1 MKTVRLSIVLAGAI
15 FVGSSLGATAARA
28 DGLPVLGVDVGA
40 TGVATRSGQARYVT
54 ISARADTVVAR
65 VNAQGGRIG
74 ASLLLPGT
82 FTIPAVAYDGSAS
95 GLSGDGH
102 TLVLIE
108 PRTGFPRAETRLAVL
123 NTRPLVWRATI
134 TLPGD
139 FSFDAVSPDGSSL
152 YLIQYTSALDPTRYN
167 VRVYDLDSSRLVRA
181 PIVDPHERGEK
192 MRGQPLTRATSSDGR
207 WAYTLYDGAGK
218 APFVHALNTGNRTAR
233 CIDLDALAGTNLARL
248 GLKLDTRRGLLI
260 VTRGARSALNID
272 LTTFQVRPPSTGA
285 TGFPWLLATLLLLG
299 VLVIAAV
306 LPTRIRRAK
315 ARRQLAGTFAGS
327 TSDGP

>member
-1 MKTVRLSIVLAGAI
+1 MKTARLWLVLAGAI
-15 FVGSSLGATAARA
+15 LGSSLGATAAQA

-40 TGVATRSGQARYVT
+40 TGVVTPSGQARYVT
-54 ISARADTVVAR
+54 VPAGADTVVAR
-65 VNAQGGRIG
+65 VNAQDGRVG

-108 PRTGFPRAETRLAVL
+108 PRASFPRAETRLAVL
-123 NTRPLVWRATI
+123 NTRPLVWRTTV

-139 FSFDAVSPDGSSL
+139 FSFDAISPDGSSL

-167 VRVYDLDSSRLVRA
+167 VRVYDLDSSRLVKG

-192 MRGQPLTRATSSDGR
+192 MRGQPLSRATSSDGR

-218 APFVHALNTGNRTAR
+218 APFVHALDTGNRTAR
-233 CIDLDALAGTNLARL
+233 CIDLDALAGTDLSRL
-248 GLKLDTRRGLLI
+248 GLKLDARRGLLI
-260 VTRGARSALNID
+260 VTRGPRPALDVD
-272 LTTFQVRPPSTGA
+272 LGTFQVRPASTGPS
-285 TGFPWLLATLLLLG
+285 GFPWLLATFLLLG
-299 VLVIAAV
+299 VLVLTAV
-306 LPTRIRRAK
+306 LPSRIRRAK
-315 ARRQLAGTFAGS
+315 ARRQVAGTFAGS
-327 TSDGP
+327 TVDGP

>member
-1 MKTVRLSIVLAGAI
+1 MKTARLWIVLAGAI
-15 FVGSSLGATAARA
+15 LVCSSLGVTAARA

-40 TGVATRSGQARYVT
+40 TGVVAPSGKARYVT
-54 ISARADTVVAR
+54 IPAGADTLVAR
-65 VNAQGGRIG
+65 VDAQGGRIS

-102 TLVLIE
+102 TLILIE
-108 PRTGFPRAETRLAVL
+108 PRAGFPRAKTRLAVL
-123 NTRPLVWRATI
+123 NTQPLRWRTTI
-134 TLPGD
+134 TLAGD

-152 YLIQYTSALDPTRYN
+152 YLIQYTSALDPTKYN
-167 VRVYDLDSSRLVRA
+167 VRVYDVDSSRLVKA

-218 APFVHALNTGNRTAR
+218 APFVHALDTGNRTAR
-233 CIDLDALAGTNLARL
+233 CVDLDALAGTDLTRL
-248 GLKLDTRRGLLI
+248 GLKLDTRRGLLS
-260 VTRGARSALNID
+260 VTRGARPALNVD
-272 LTTFQVRPPSTGA
+272 LATFQVRPPSTG
-285 TGFPWLLATLLLLG
+285 TSGFPWPLAILVVFG

-306 LPTRIRRAK
+306 LPTRIRVGRRAS
-315 ARRQLAGTFAGS
+315 GS
-327 TSDGP
+327 GPSSPHRAA

>member
-1 MKTVRLSIVLAGAI
+1 M
-15 FVGSSLGATAARA
+15 
-28 DGLPVLGVDVGA
+28 
-40 TGVATRSGQARYVT
+40 
-54 ISARADTVVAR
+54 
-65 VNAQGGRIG
+65 
-74 ASLLLPGT
+74 LLPGT

-108 PRTGFPRAETRLAVL
+108 PRASFPRAETRLAVL
-123 NTRPLVWRATI
+123 DTRPLLWRTTI

-152 YLIQYTSALDPTRYN
+152 YLIQYTSAVDPTKYN
-167 VRVYDLDSSRLVRA
+167 VRVYDLDSSRLVKA

-218 APFVHALNTGNRTAR
+218 APFVHALDTRKRTAR
-233 CIDLDALAGTNLARL
+233 CIDLDALAGTDLTRL
-248 GLKLDTRRGLLI
+248 GLNVHTRRGLLT
-260 VTRGARSALNID
+260 VTRGARPALNVD
-272 LTTFQVRPPSTGA
+272 LASFQVRPPSTG
-285 TGFPWLLATLLLLG
+285 TSGFPWLLATLLVLG

-306 LPTRIRRAK
+306 LPSRIRVGRRAS
-315 ARRQLAGTFAGS
+315 AS
-327 TSDGP
+327 GPPSSHRAA

>member
-1 MKTVRLSIVLAGAI
+1 MKTARLWIVLAGAI
-15 FVGSSLGATAARA
+15 LVGSSLGATAARA

-40 TGVATRSGQARYVT
+40 TGVATPSGQARYVT
-54 ISARADTVVAR
+54 IPAGADTVIAR
-65 VNAQGGRIG
+65 VDAQGGRIG
-74 ASLLLPGT
+74 ASLFLPGT

-102 TLVLIE
+102 TLILIE
-108 PRTGFPRAETRLAVL
+108 PRASFPRAETRLAVL
-123 NTRPLVWRATI
+123 RTRPLLWRTTI

-152 YLIQYTSALDPTRYN
+152 YLIQYTSVLDPTKYS
-167 VRVYDLDSSRLVRA
+167 VRVYDLVSSRLVKA

-218 APFVHALNTGNRTAR
+218 APFVHALDTSNRTAR
-233 CIDLDALAGTNLARL
+233 WPTS
-248 GLKLDTRRGLLI
+248 KLDTRRGLLI
-260 VTRGARSALNID
+260 VTRGARPALNVD
-272 LTTFQVRPPSTGA
+272 LANFQARPPSTG
-285 TGFPWLLATLLLLG
+285 TSGFPWLPTTVLTFG

-306 LPTRIRRAK
+306 LPSRIRVGRSASGSGPSSPHRA
-315 ARRQLAGTFAGS
+315 A
-327 TSDGP
+327 

>member
-1 MKTVRLSIVLAGAI
+1 MKTARLWIVLAGAI
-15 FVGSSLGATAARA
+15 LVGSSLGATAARA

-40 TGVATRSGQARYVT
+40 TGVATPSGQARYVT
-54 ISARADTVVAR
+54 IPAGADTVVAR
-65 VNAQGGRIG
+65 VNSQGGRIG

-102 TLVLIE
+102 TLILIE
-108 PRTGFPRAETRLAVL
+108 PRSGFPRAETRLAVL
-123 NTRPLVWRATI
+123 DTRPLLWRTI
-134 TLPGD
+134 IMLHGD

-152 YLIQYTSALDPTRYN
+152 YLIQYTSALDPTKYN
-167 VRVYDLDSSRLVRA
+167 VRVYDLESRRLVKA

-218 APFVHALNTGNRTAR
+218 APFVHALDTSNRTAR
-233 CIDLDALAGTNLARL
+233 CIDLDALAGTDLARL
-248 GLKLDTRRGLLI
+248 GLKLDTRHGLLS
-260 VTRGARSALNID
+260 VTRGARPALNVD
-272 LTTFQVRPPSTGA
+272 LASFQVRPPSTGSS
-285 TGFPWLLATLLLLG
+285 GFPWLLATLLVLG

-306 LPTRIRRAK
+306 LPSRIRAGRRPSGSGPPSPHRA
-315 ARRQLAGTFAGS
+315 A
-327 TSDGP
+327 